1 MIMDKCSS
9 CEKYRKFIGYNGAE
23 MFIEVEGDILPLDPD
38 VPEQADACLS
48 NLLNGWEPAHEQM
61 IKRMISCGSF
71 DTKGENQ
78 DLDSLGGYCR
88 NYLYAVYAVIGE
100 ALKRWE
106 ENGLDR

>member
-9 CEKYRKFIGYNGAE
+9 CEKCRKFIGYNGAE
-23 MFIEVEGDILPLDPD
+23 MFIEVEGDIIPLDPD

-48 NLLNGWEPAHEQM
+48 NLCDWEIAHEQL
-61 IKRMISCGSF
+61 IKRMIACGGYN
-71 DTKGENQ
+71 TGGNNRI
-78 DLDSLGGYCR
+78 LDALGGFCR
-88 NYLYAVYAVIGE
+88 EYLYDVYVTLGE

>member
-38 VPEQADACLS
+38 NPEQAKACLS
-48 NLLNGWEPAHEQM
+48 NLDNWEIAHEQL
-61 IKRMISCGSF
+61 IKSMISCGGF
-71 DTKGENQ
+71 DTMGENP
-78 DLDSLGGYCR
+78 DLDSLGGFCR
-88 NYLYAVYAVIGE
+88 AYLYNVYTTLGE

-106 ENGLDR
+106 ENGLYT

>member
-1 MIMDKCSS
+1 
-9 CEKYRKFIGYNGAE
+9 
-23 MFIEVEGDILPLDPD
+23 
-38 VPEQADACLS
+38 
-48 NLLNGWEPAHEQM
+48 M

-88 NYLYAVYAVIGE
+88 NYLYDVYAVIGE

>member
-38 VPEQADACLS
+38 NPEQAKACLS
-48 NLLNGWEPAHEQM
+48 NLDNWEIAHEQL
-61 IKRMISCGSF
+61 IKSMISCGSF

-78 DLDSLGGYCR
+78 DLDSLGGFCR
-88 NYLYAVYAVIGE
+88 AYLYNVYTTLGE

-106 ENGLDR
+106 ENGLYT